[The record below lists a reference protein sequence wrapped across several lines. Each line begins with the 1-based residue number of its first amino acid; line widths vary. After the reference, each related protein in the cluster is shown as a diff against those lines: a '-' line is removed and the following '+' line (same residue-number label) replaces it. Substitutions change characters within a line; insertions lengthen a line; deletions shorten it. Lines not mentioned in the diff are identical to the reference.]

1 MVNRHHADTALFAVF
16 SKCHEHTATSFNAAP
31 VRYSYDAARVSVNLP
46 PLFFGNL
53 RSDNSSRIA
62 DDLVSVIL
70 RPMRDVFTAAPVFCQ
85 SAIIVLWKFA
95 V

>member
-31 VRYSYDAARVSVNLP
+31 VRESFDRRT
-46 PLFFGNL
+46 G
-53 RSDNSSRIA
+53 
-62 DDLVSVIL
+62 
-70 RPMRDVFTAAPVFCQ
+70 FCQ
-85 SAIIVLWKFA
+85 SATIVLWKFA